1 MLFLCLILY
10 TIYGAEPA
18 GKAALAG
25 KVFGQGREGWSLLP
39 AGRFGRIP
47 FRRGAETGDFLF
59 WRPEA
64 RVIPGSG
71 DKLPLFSGRA
81 LPLPPGETKGVP
93 CPVRYRVRS
102 GVRLHVRIGVPG
114 AHETGL

>member
-1 MLFLCLILY
+1 PRRSSSCSSFLSPKSVRPGRRDAVLCSILY

-25 KVFGQGREGWSLLP
+25 KVLGKGREGWSRLP

-71 DKLPLFSGRA
+71 DKLPLFS
-81 LPLPPGETKGVP
+81 
-93 CPVRYRVRS
+93 
-102 GVRLHVRIGVPG
+102 
-114 AHETGL
+114 